1 MGKIILMGGT
11 EERRLVLK
19 AVQENIPCQAVH
31 ICDEQPDDVKIWLNE
46 IESRGPGF
54 EFWVMNQD
62 GKVEGEQIDR
72 CPYCGAELKQG
83 AGDVAIVNDSPESG
97 DDGTDSG
104 DGTNEVPDSGDDTD
118 ESANDGTE
126 QPPQSCDWKNASG
139 DDEYPEKN
147 SDDPRSDDVEGEPL
161 SLRGPE
167 LRQIV
172 DKADTVLNSLL
183 TELHAKN
190 QHDGE
195 MTVKITFDDQSGEY
209 LFDGAVSGKI
219 NYTVKPQKISGILV
233 PLKFDADGRPVLP
246 ADREHQLSFDEVQ
259 QPSGTATVDGKT
271 GIVEEYQEGGGSAI
285 SQTEQSETD
294 ESEDEEQ

>member
-1 MGKIILMGGT
+1 MNELDENPEQRST
-11 EERRLVLK
+11 PDEESELEQQTFGDTP
-19 AVQENIPCQAVH
+19 AENNDSVPP
-31 ICDEQPDDVKIWLNE
+31 EDD
-46 IESRGPGF
+46 PP
-54 EFWVMNQD
+54 
-62 GKVEGEQIDR
+62 KVE
-72 CPYCGAELKQG
+72 QG
-83 AGDVAIVNDSPESG
+83 NDSPESK
-97 DDGTDSG
+97 
-104 DGTNEVPDSGDDTD
+104 DDTD

-126 QPPQSCDWKNASG
+126 PPQSCDWKNASG

-271 GIVEEYQEGGGSAI
+271 GIVEEYQEDGGPAK
-285 SQTEQSETD
+285 SQDEQSETD
-294 ESEDEEQ
+294 ESEDEES